1 MTVTAAQGGFAAGSI
16 DQYHR
21 HLHAAPRRPAGWPHQ
36 VGAIPPRA
44 EWFQD
49 RTETSRLAHML
60 AGGGTAV
67 VESAQQTLAGGV
79 LAGMGGVG
87 KTQLAAQYARNAWQ
101 AGELDVLVW
110 LTAGSHTAVVSGYAQ
125 AAVELLGADLADPEV
140 AARGFLA
147 WLEPK
152 PQEQRCRWLVVLD
165 DVADPGDLRGWWPP
179 ASPCGRTV
187 ATTRRK
193 DAALIA
199 GGRRLIEIGLFTEEQ
214 ALTYLAD
221 ALAGHG
227 RTEPGEELAAL
238 ADDLGH
244 LPLALS
250 QAVAYLIDT
259 GAGCR
264 DYRALLADR
273 TRSLAEAAPDHLPDD
288 QLHTVAA
295 AWSLSIDHA
304 DTLRPPG
311 LARPVLNLAAFLDPN
326 GIPTAVLTSSPALT
340 CLTAHH
346 AAITGPHAGQVTP
359 ERVVLALGALQRL
372 SLIDHTPNTPHQTVR
387 VHQLIQRAVRDTF
400 ALDQRQQLARAAADA
415 LAAVW
420 PDVERD
426 TDLAQALRAN
436 TTALADCASDALYQP
451 DAHPVVYRAG
461 NSLGGSGQ
469 LIAALDYFHRLSA
482 ATTQYLGPEHPDT
495 LTARHEL
502 ARWRGAAGAAA
513 GAAAAL
519 AELLPVR
526 ERVLGPEHPD
536 TLATRHELARWRG
549 TAGDAAGAVAGAA
562 AALAELLPV
571 RERVLGP
578 EHPDTLAAR
587 HELARWRG
595 EAGDVTGAAAA
606 MAELLPVR
614 ERALGPEHPHTLI
627 TRHELARWRGEA
639 GDAASAAAAMTEL
652 LPMREKTL
660 GPEHPDTLSTR
671 HELARWRGEAGDA
684 TGAAAAFAEL
694 LTVYQRVLGPEHP
707 DALTAR
713 HELAYWR
720 GKAGDAAGAAAAF
733 AELPA
738 VYQRVLGPE
747 HPESLIAR
755 HNLAY
760 WQGETGDA
768 ASAAAAMA
776 ELLPV
781 RERVL
786 GPEHPHTLIT
796 RSNLARWRGEAGDA
810 AGAVAAFAELLVV
823 YQRVLKPEHPDTLTA
838 RHNLACWQGRAG
850 DTADAAA
857 GAAAALAEL
866 LPVRERA
873 LGPEHPYTLIT
884 RHELAYWQGKA
895 GDPDGAAAAL
905 AELLPARER
914 ALGPEHPYTLITRHE
929 LAYWQGKAG

>member
-21 HLHAAPRRPAGWPHQ
+21 HIHAAPRQPVGWPHQ

-67 VESAQQTLAGGV
+67 VESAQRTPAGGV

-110 LTAGSHTAVVSGYAQ
+110 VTAGSRTAVVSGYAQ

-199 GGRRLIEIGLFTEEQ
+199 GGRRLIEVGLFTKDQ

-221 ALAGHG
+221 ALSGHG
-227 RTEPGEELAAL
+227 RTEPDEERGAL

-259 GAGCR
+259 GAGCQ

-273 TRSLAEAAPDHLPDD
+273 THSLGEAAPDHLPDD
-288 QLHTVAA
+288 QLHSVAA

-326 GIPTAVLTSSPALT
+326 GIPTAVLTSPPALT
-340 CLTAHH
+340 YLTAHH
-346 AAITGPHAGQVTP
+346 AATTGPHAGRVTP

-372 SLIDHTPNTPHQTVR
+372 SLIDHTPGTPHQAVR

-400 ALDQRQQLARAAADA
+400 TPDQYQRLARSAADA

-436 TTALADCASDALYQP
+436 TAVLADCARDALYQP

-482 ATTQYLGPEHPDT
+482 ATTQHLGPEHPHS
-495 LTARHEL
+495 LAARHEL
-502 ARWRGAAGAAA
+502 ARWRGA
-513 GAAAAL
+513 
-519 AELLPVR
+519 
-526 ERVLGPEHPD
+526 
-536 TLATRHELARWRG
+536 
-549 TAGDAAGAVAGAA
+549 AGDAAGAVAGAA

-571 RERVLGP
+571 RERVLGF
-578 EHPDTLAAR
+578 EHPDALATR

-595 EAGDVTGAAAA
+595 EAGDAAGAVVA

-614 ERALGPEHPHTLI
+614 ERVLGFEHPDALI

-639 GDAASAAAAMTEL
+639 GDAAGAVVAMAEL
-652 LPMREKTL
+652 LPVRERVL
-660 GPEHPDTLSTR
+660 GFEHPDTLATR

-684 TGAAAAFAEL
+684 AGAVVAFAEL
-694 LTVYQRVLGPEHP
+694 LVVYQRVLGPEHP

-720 GKAGDAAGAAAAF
+720 GKAGDVGGAVVAF
-733 AELPA
+733 AELTV
-738 VYQRVLGPE
+738 VYERVLGPE
-747 HPESLIAR
+747 HPEYLIAR

-760 WQGETGDA
+760 WRGEAGDA
-768 ASAAAAMA
+768 AGAVVAMA

-810 AGAVAAFAELLVV
+810 AGAAAAFAELLAV
-823 YQRVLKPEHPDTLTA
+823 YQRVLQPEHPDTLTA
-838 RHNLACWQGRAG
+838 RHNLACWRGEAGDAADAAAGAAGALAELLPVRERVLGLEHPHTLITRHELAYWQGRAG
-850 DTADAAA
+850 DAA

-866 LPVRERA
+866 LPVRERV
-873 LGPEHPYTLIT
+873 LGPEHPHTLIT
-884 RHELAYWQGKA
+884 RHELAYWQGRA
-895 GDPDGAAAAL
+895 GDAAGAAAAF
-905 AELLPARER
+905 AELLPVRER
-914 ALGPEHPYTLITRHE
+914 VLGPEHRATLEVRRE
-929 LAYWQGKAG
+929 LARWREFGS